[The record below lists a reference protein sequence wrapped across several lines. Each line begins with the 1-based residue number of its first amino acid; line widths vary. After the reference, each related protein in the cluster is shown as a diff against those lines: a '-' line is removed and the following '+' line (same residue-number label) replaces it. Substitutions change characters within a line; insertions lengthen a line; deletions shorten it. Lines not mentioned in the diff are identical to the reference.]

1 MDRSSKRALL
11 TIRERVLL
19 HLMAQHRFF
28 QDADSPA
35 SLTQEGIAE
44 AVDVGR
50 NNVSKVVNTLSEE
63 NMIEVQTKHVKGFN
77 SIKKVYTLSPA
88 GFQTAI
94 DIKQEVE
101 ATGVTVLDFDGKT
114 HETEVSKIGMFL
126 PKKFTLLE
134 LALGVERG
142 RFDCTSFHEGKIR
155 DERRYIDFTDRK
167 PTIRTFYGRSME
179 MHRLTDF
186 LDSSTSKVM
195 VVYGIPGI
203 GKTTL
208 LAKFVQ
214 EIKDQR
220 NVFWYQLHE
229 WVNLKIMLTPVSE
242 FLSHLGKKGLERY
255 LGRTET
261 PNVGEVCSILENEL
275 KDVPIVLILDDV
287 QKASSEVLALIS
299 ALVNLLEFL
308 PKAYLLC
315 TSREIPSF
323 YSRSSVLKGQVVET
337 MLEGLDRES
346 SIQLLRSR
354 EISES
359 DRDEIFKAT
368 RGHPLFLELVES
380 PKSALGKNIRMFID
394 QEVCSK
400 LELNERRTLGDR
412 VGIQISRA
420 HRGLLYRRGR
430 GGQRAG
436 WI

>member
-1 MDRSSKRALL
+1 
-11 TIRERVLL
+11 
-19 HLMAQHRFF
+19 
-28 QDADSPA
+28 
-35 SLTQEGIAE
+35 
-44 AVDVGR
+44 
-50 NNVSKVVNTLSEE
+50 
-63 NMIEVQTKHVKGFN
+63 
-77 SIKKVYTLSPA
+77 
-88 GFQTAI
+88 
-94 DIKQEVE
+94 
-101 ATGVTVLDFDGKT
+101 
-114 HETEVSKIGMFL
+114 
-126 PKKFTLLE
+126 
-134 LALGVERG
+134 
-142 RFDCTSFHEGKIR
+142 
-155 DERRYIDFTDRK
+155 
-167 PTIRTFYGRSME
+167 ME

-287 QKASSEVLALIS
+287 QKASSEVLALIC
-299 ALVNLLEFL
+299 LVNLLEFL

-315 TSREIPSF
+315 TSRGIRLFLFTQFRPQ
-323 YSRSSVLKGQVVET
+323 RSGRRDNARRTRSWK
-337 MLEGLDRES
+337 RC
-346 SIQLLRSR
+346 IQLLRSR

-400 LELNERRTLGDR
+400 LELNEPMGPENASVFRYPVLIEAFYTVEEEVANELDGYDDGRSKEDHVVDYDAIDVL
-412 VGIQISRA
+412 QSKSM
-420 HRGLLYRRGR
+420 LYESLGR
-430 GGQRAG
+430 GGWNA
-436 WI
+436 